1 MIRLISLTN
10 LRVRVSFIYS
20 VDLVQKI
27 PSEIELASR
36 YTVFTLFSL
45 FELFTLFIL
54 FKLFYTAKTEA
65 QLPKHIYI
73 LLGDIRTL
81 LEWASE
87 QNVGSRTGWTGGD
100 WVPLRLL

>member
-36 YTVFTLFSL
+36 YTVFTLFTL

-54 FKLFYTAKTEA
+54 FKLFYTAKTEVCM
-65 QLPKHIYI
+65 PNCPNIYF
-73 LLGDIRTL
+73 
-81 LEWASE
+81 
-87 QNVGSRTGWTGGD
+87 
-100 WVPLRLL
+100 